1 MTPEPTQHKNNKL
14 EGILGKP
21 LQEHTSYISNA
32 FRKLYRAF
40 WGIGGISMLINL
52 LMLTGPLF
60 MLQIYDRVLSSSS
73 VPTLV
78 VLSLFVAVLYI
89 FYGILDG
96 LRNRLLLRVGQHVD
110 EQLTGLAFETS
121 TRVPLVM
128 GAEGERSRPVS
139 DLDSIRQFL
148 SGSGPSAIFDMPWMP
163 LYLGIVFLFHPLL
176 GTTALIGALFICALI
191 ALNELSSRRPAAN
204 TAVEA
209 NKRTTLIE
217 ACRRNAESI
226 EAMGMIDHLR
236 DRWEDNNDVFL
247 GRQRAASD
255 RSNIFTTMIKTL
267 RFMLQS
273 GILALGA
280 WLVIQQE
287 VSAGVMIASSIMTAR
302 ALAPVEM
309 AIVNWRG
316 FVAARVGISRLQEI
330 FASQAKPKERVS
342 IPFPQES
349 VVVEGLSCGPIAA
362 REAFVKNVSL
372 ELKAGDGLGIIGHS
386 GSGKSTLTR
395 AMVGITNPLKG
406 SIRFDGAE
414 LDQWSAMDRGDFIG
428 YLPQDIQLFDGTI
441 AENIQRFKPDEDSD
455 KLIEAA
461 RMANVHDLIV
471 SLPEGYNT
479 VIGATGNGLS
489 GGQRQ
494 RIALARALYGNP
506 FLIVLDEP
514 NSNLDAQGE
523 AALTN
528 AIHDMRERGS
538 IVIVVAHRPA
548 ATSAVDQI
556 LVMNEGEAEAIGA
569 KDKIMKQVIAPLRKP
584 QEVVLNG

>member
-1 MTPEPTQHKNNKL
+1 MGKL
-14 EGILGKP
+14 S
-21 LQEHTSYISNA
+21 QERPSYISNA
-32 FRKLYRAF
+32 FRNLYRVF

-60 MLQIYDRVLSSSS
+60 MLQVYDRVLSSSS

-78 VLSLFVAVLYI
+78 VLSLFVAVLYV
-89 FYGILDG
+89 FYGILEG
-96 LRNRLLLRVGQHVD
+96 LRNRVLLRVGQRVD
-110 EQLTGLAFETS
+110 EQLSGLAFGAS
-121 TRVPLVM
+121 TRIPLVM
-128 GAEGERSRPVS
+128 GSEGERSRPVS
-139 DLDSIRQFL
+139 DLDAIRQFL

-176 GTTALIGALFICALI
+176 GSAALCGALLICVLI

-209 NKRTTLIE
+209 NKRTTLVE
-217 ACRRNAESI
+217 TCRRNAESI
-226 EAMGMIDHLR
+226 EAMGMIDNLR
-236 DRWEDNNDVFL
+236 TRWETNNQVYL
-247 GRQRAASD
+247 GRQRAAFD
-255 RSNIFTTMIKTL
+255 RSNTFTTMIKTL

-273 GILALGA
+273 AILGLGA
-280 WLVIQQE
+280 WLVIKQE

-316 FVAARVGISRLQEI
+316 FVAARVGIARLTRTFETQG
-330 FASQAKPKERVS
+330 APKEQIS
-342 IPFPQES
+342 IPYPDAALT
-349 VVVEGLSCGPIAA
+349 VDALSCGPVAA
-362 REAFVKNVSL
+362 RESFVKNVSL
-372 ELKAGDGLGIIGHS
+372 DLKAGDGLGIIGHS
-386 GSGKSTLTR
+386 GSGKSTLAR
-395 AMVGITNPLKG
+395 AMVGVTDPIKG
-406 SIRFDGAE
+406 SIRFDGAQ
-414 LDQWSAMDRGDFIG
+414 LSQWSASERGDFIG

-441 AENIQRFKPDEDSD
+441 AENIQRFKPEATTD

-461 RMANVHDLIV
+461 RLADVHELIV

-479 VIGATGNGLS
+479 HIGATGYGLS

-514 NSNLDAQGE
+514 NSNLDAEGE

-528 AIHDMRERGS
+528 AIHNMRERGS

-548 ATSAVDQI
+548 ATSAVSQV
-556 LVMNEGEAEAIGA
+556 LVMNDGCAEALGP
-569 KDKIMKQVIAPLRKP
+569 KDTIMKQVIAPLCKP